1 VAWSV
6 PLTDRRRRGH
16 VDSQRLALAEEPTE
30 PCVPLLEGGSG
41 QPSQRFGRV
50 GMSRPPYSFLLL
62 AFFFAFARC
71 LSDGPLLGASAQSY
85 RVSTGT
91 ARQSPEGDE
100 PPS

>member
-1 VAWSV
+1 
-6 PLTDRRRRGH
+6 
-16 VDSQRLALAEEPTE
+16 
-30 PCVPLLEGGSG
+30 
-41 QPSQRFGRV
+41 
-50 GMSRPPYSFLLL
+50 MSRPPYSFLLL